1 MKKPDLTKYK
11 TTSTLYLLILIIAAV
26 ALIFGWR
33 CTSSSLSNRSA
44 DLHIRTLPSRCVKVS
59 KTTTVYRISD
69 VRWTKKASTLM
80 FYSQHQTVVVEA
92 DGKLLLL
99 PRQRLNPDSLLHS
112 YRT

>member
-44 DLHIRTLPSRCVKVS
+44 DLHIRTLPSGVLRYPKQLLF
-59 KTTTVYRISD
+59 TGFPMSD
-69 VRWTKKASTLM
+69 GPKR
-80 FYSQHQTVVVEA
+80 
-92 DGKLLLL
+92 LL
-99 PRQRLNPDSLLHS
+99 P
-112 YRT
+112 